1 MPPYSLYNPYFSNEL
16 LFNRVFS
23 RQARASG
30 ASMLR
35 KLRDSVEE
43 NVLKPAAEAGKAGAS
58 LLKESALRMRNTEN
72 EEPEEEV
79 EEEETSN
86 TKNAVSSAMKTIV
99 KGFKNRTRV
108 SGDGRGGE
116 EGGSMF
122 QNIEQPVEDMMK
134 TVSNKTSIPFIVVF
148 FIFLL
153 IVGVFAI
160 VFFCCL
166 KNWWRKFRG
175 KEGKG
180 GGFMGGKV
188 DLKSVQLLGQAYKE
202 KVQPDME
209 ELTKDMEQ
217 NEAGKE
223 EAKEEVKLGRL
234 QFKIDYDFNQSTV
247 SNINS
252 VIFFG

>member
-16 LFNRVFS
+16 LFNRVLS
-23 RQARASG
+23 RQTRASG
-30 ASMLR
+30 ATMLR
-35 KLRDSVEE
+35 KLRDSVEAG
-43 NVLKPAAEAGKAGAS
+43 VVKPAAQVGKAGAS

-72 EEPEEEV
+72 EAPEEEV
-79 EEEETSN
+79 EEEEEMGVTAKSV
-86 TKNAVSSAMKTIV
+86 VSSTMKSIV
-99 KGFKNRTRV
+99 KGFKNKARV
-108 SGDGRGGE
+108 SGGGRGG
-116 EGGSMF
+116 GGEQGGGNLF

-153 IVGVFAI
+153 IVGIFAL

-247 SNINS
+247 SI
-252 VIFFG
+252 